1 MGWQEK
7 DHLSPAERQA
17 LAFQAVLR
25 TYLTAPDHCVE
36 QRVMEQVELQRSL
49 LEDLNIDEVAAR

>member
-1 MGWQEK
+1 VNTPP
-7 DHLSPAERQA
+7 LAPAERQA
-17 LAFQAVLR
+17 LAFQAILR

-49 LEDLNIDEVAAR
+49 LDDLNIDEVAAR

>member
-1 MGWQEK
+1 MTGTPP
-7 DHLSPAERQA
+7 LTPAERQA

-36 QRVMEQVELQRSL
+36 QKVMEQIELQRDL
-49 LEDLNIDEVAAR
+49 LMDLNIDEVAAR

>member
-1 MGWQEK
+1 MG
-7 DHLSPAERQA
+7 DTPPLTPAERQA

-25 TYLTAPDHCVE
+25 TYLTAPDHCVG

>member
-1 MGWQEK
+1 VNTPP
-7 DHLSPAERQA
+7 LTPAERQA
-17 LAFQAVLR
+17 LAFQAILR

-49 LEDLNIDEVAAR
+49 LDDLNIDEVAAR